1 MDSRDIN
8 WKKYISYFKFWFLAI
23 LLLAVLLV
31 VLLAVRG
38 RESAAERT
46 NQECDTQ
53 ERVFDYADVLT
64 ADQEEAL
71 RAVIAEQEKRTACD
85 IVLVTLN
92 ESCRLCGSL

>member
-46 NQECDTQ
+46 NQ
-53 ERVFDYADVLT
+53 
-64 ADQEEAL
+64 
-71 RAVIAEQEKRTACD
+71 
-85 IVLVTLN
+85 
-92 ESCRLCGSL
+92 

>member
-38 RESAAERT
+38 RESAIRRK
-46 NQECDTQ
+46 ECLIM
-53 ERVFDYADVLT
+53 RMCSPPI
-64 ADQEEAL
+64 
-71 RAVIAEQEKRTACD
+71 RR
-85 IVLVTLN
+85 
-92 ESCRLCGSL
+92 RL